1 MTKTSDNGMEH
12 SIGFNMGV
20 TYRKLTN
27 LLQARLKEY
36 DITPEQWSVLY
47 QVARSEGLI
56 QKEIADRAGKDR
68 PTTTR
73 ILDQL
78 EGKGCIY
85 KKTGE
90 NDRRSFLVH
99 ITEKGKLLIE
109 KTLPIERQVIND
121 IKECMTTTEY
131 ELLMEL
137 MLRINNRISELT
149 DLE

>member
-1 MTKTSDNGMEH
+1 MEKTTGNGMEH

-27 LLQARLKEY
+27 LLQYRLKEY

-47 QVARSEGLI
+47 QVARADGLI

-99 ITEKGKLLIE
+99 ITDKGKLLIE
-109 KTLPIERQVIND
+109 KTLPIERQVINEV
-121 IKECMTTTEY
+121 KEWMTADEY
-131 ELLMEL
+131 DLLLELL
-137 MLRINNRISELT
+137 LRINNRMSELT
-149 DLE
+149 DIE

>member
-1 MTKTSDNGMEH
+1 MEH

-27 LLQARLKEY
+27 LLQYRLKEY

-56 QKEIADRAGKDR
+56 QKDIAQRAGKDR

-85 KKTGE
+85 KTTGE

-99 ITEKGKLLIE
+99 ITDKGKELIDKTYPVE
-109 KTLPIERQVIND
+109 KQLIDD
-121 IKECMTTTEY
+121 IKEWMTPVEY

-137 MLRINNRISELT
+137 LLRINQRVSELT
-149 DLE
+149 ETE